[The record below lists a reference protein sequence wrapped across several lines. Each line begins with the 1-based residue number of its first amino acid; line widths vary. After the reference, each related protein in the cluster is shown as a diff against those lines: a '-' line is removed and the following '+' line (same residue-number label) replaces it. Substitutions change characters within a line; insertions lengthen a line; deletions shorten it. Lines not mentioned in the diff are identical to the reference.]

1 VSVKWLILAIFLGLI
16 ASFFV
21 LDGPNYLTLAGFHTY
36 KMSLLTYVEEH
47 FVISILFAVSLYIVA
62 VALSLPGAA
71 FLSLL
76 MGFVFGRWLGWLL
89 LVIAATIGAV
99 LVFWLARYLF
109 YEWAK
114 LKLQHVSATQKIMR
128 SFERHSLQYLLFLR
142 LVPLFPFWLVNLTMA
157 MTTIKTK
164 QYAIGTLLGILPG
177 SFVFAN
183 LGQSL
188 ASIERLDQ
196 VFSSELLIA
205 FALLGLL
212 MLVPVFVAKRRD
224 VFEDR

>member
-1 VSVKWLILAIFLGLI
+1 MAIKWLLLIIFTGLGAIFFI
-16 ASFFV
+16 F
-21 LDGPNYLTLAGFHTY
+21 DGSTYLTLSGFQGY
-36 KMSLLTYVEEH
+36 KATLLDYVEQH
-47 FVISILFAVSLYIVA
+47 FLLSILLAMTLYILA

-89 LVIAATIGAV
+89 LVFAATIGAI

-109 YEWAK
+109 YDWAK
-114 LKLQHVSATQKIMR
+114 SKLQAIDAAQKIINT
-128 SFERHSLQYLLFLR
+128 FERHALQYLLFLR

-157 MTTIKTK
+157 MTTIKTQ
-164 QYAIGTLLGILPG
+164 QYAMGTFLGIMPG

-188 ASIERLDQ
+188 ATIERLDQ
-196 VFSSELLIA
+196 VFSSELLFA
-205 FALLGLL
+205 FGLLGLL
-212 MLVPVFVAKRRD
+212 MLVPVFVNKAKQS
-224 VFEDR
+224 FEDK

>member
-1 VSVKWLILAIFLGLI
+1 
-16 ASFFV
+16 
-21 LDGPNYLTLAGFHTY
+21 
-36 KMSLLTYVEEH
+36 
-47 FVISILFAVSLYIVA
+47 

-76 MGFVFGRWLGWLL
+76 MGFVFGRWVGWVL
-89 LVIAATIGAV
+89 LVVAATIGAV
-99 LVFWLARYLF
+99 LVFLLARYLF
-109 YEWAK
+109 YDWAK
-114 LKLQHVSATQKIMR
+114 SKLQGISAAHKIMQI
-128 SFERHSLQYLLFLR
+128 FERHSLQYLLFLR

-164 QYAIGTLLGILPG
+164 QYLLGTFFGILPG

-196 VFSSELLIA
+196 VFSGELLFA

-212 MLVPVFVAKRRD
+212 MLVPVFASKRRD
-224 VFEDR
+224 DYENR